1 MYPYVDDPV
10 FIAPFYA
17 QTDLLGDKL
26 EDVIDT
32 EHGRVMYKVII
43 RKDLPLV
50 YKEEEKILFEMLFD
64 NAEVCYLIF

>member
-17 QTDLLGDKL
+17 QTDLLKD
-26 EDVIDT
+26 

-50 YKEEEKILFEMLFD
+50 YKEEEKFLFEMLFD
-64 NAEVCYLIF
+64 NVQV